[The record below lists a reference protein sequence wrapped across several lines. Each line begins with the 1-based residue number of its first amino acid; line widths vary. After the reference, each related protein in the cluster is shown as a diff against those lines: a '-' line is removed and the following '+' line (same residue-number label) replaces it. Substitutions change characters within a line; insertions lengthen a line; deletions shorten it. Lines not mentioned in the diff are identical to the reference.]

1 MLFKLSIRNMK
12 KSFKDYA
19 IYFLTLVLGVAIFYM
34 FNSIDSQQA
43 MLEVSESTRSIIKL
57 MISLLGYV
65 SVFVAVVLG
74 LLIVYANNFLIN
86 RRKKEFGIYM
96 TLGMGKRQISKIIL
110 IETIL
115 VGIISLIVGLIIG
128 IFASQFMS
136 ILVAKMFEADMSKF
150 QFVFSKDACIK
161 TCIYFAVMYVAVMF
175 FNTFTVSKYKLID
188 LLNTSKKNENVKIKN
203 PIICILVFLGAVS
216 ILGYAYWKVTGD
228 VSSITT
234 ANKILQP
241 ILMGIVGTVAVFWSL
256 SGFIIQ
262 IVQKMKNVY
271 FKNTNMFVLRQINNK
286 INTMVISMSVICLM
300 LFMTISILSSS
311 LALRNTM
318 QRELIEMT
326 PVDLNLYKTANLP
339 EKYLQYGT
347 YGKEITS
354 TPEAMSDS
362 KIPIV
367 ETLKN
372 NGLDMNVL
380 KDIVEITV
388 YSTDDLTW
396 KDFFG
401 DKYIDI
407 KTKYPNLL
415 YNTAEQIV
423 KISDYNKIAKLYGI
437 NQYELN
443 NDEYI
448 VLCDFDSQ
456 KELRD
461 EALKDGNNV
470 LNIVGKQYKSKYN
483 ECKTGY
489 IQMATNHTNTGII
502 LVPDDCNLTEGMKE
516 QYLLAANYNADTKEG
531 KEEIE
536 KIFVDDN
543 SELLQNL
550 DKNGLNID
558 GTTKIALM
566 EASVGLATIV
576 TFIAIYLGIIFLIAS
591 SAILALKQL
600 TDSSDNKQRYT
611 ILRKIGCDE
620 KMINKAL
627 FRQIGIFFGVPLVLA
642 IIHSIFGIQFA
653 ITIMSGLASKKDLLP
668 SAIATVIIIGIIY
681 GIYFLATYLGSKNI
695 IKEDE

>member
-43 MLEVSESTRSIIKL
+43 MLEVSQSTRDIIKL
-57 MISLLGYV
+57 MINMLGYI

-110 IETIL
+110 METIL
-115 VGIISLIVGLIIG
+115 VGIMSLIVGLIIG
-128 IFASQFMS
+128 VFASQFMS

-175 FNTFTVSKYKLID
+175 FNTFTVSRYKLIN
-188 LLNTSKKNENVKIKN
+188 LLNASKKNENVKIKN
-203 PIICILVFLGAVS
+203 PIICILVFLGAVV
-216 ILGYAYWKVTGD
+216 ILGYAYWKVTRD
-228 VSSITT
+228 VSSLT
-234 ANKILQP
+234 ILPP

-407 KTKYPNLL
+407 IKTKYPNLL

-437 NQYELN
+437 NQYELK

-456 KELRD
+456 KELRN

-470 LNIVGKQYKSKYN
+470 LNIAGKQYKSKYN

-489 IQMATNHTNTGII
+489 IQMSPNHTNTGII
-502 LVPDDCNLTEGMKE
+502 LVPDDCNLTESMKE

-558 GTTKIALM
+558 GRTKIALM
-566 EASVGLATIV
+566 ESSIGLATIV

-642 IIHSIFGIQFA
+642 IIHSVFGIQFA

>member
-43 MLEVSESTRSIIKL
+43 MLEVSQSTKEIIKL
-57 MISLLGYV
+57 MISMLGYV

-110 IETIL
+110 METIL

-136 ILVAKMFEADMSKF
+136 VLVAKMFEADMSKF

-175 FNTFTVSKYKLID
+175 FNTFTVSRYKLIN
-188 LLNTSKKNENVKIKN
+188 LLNASKKNENVKIKN
-203 PIICILVFLGAVS
+203 PIICILVFLGAVV

-228 VSSITT
+228 VSSLTT
-234 ANKILQP
+234 ADKILSP

-262 IVQKMKNVY
+262 IVQKMKNIY

-362 KIPIV
+362 KIPIA

-407 KTKYPNLL
+407 IKTKYPNLL
-415 YNTAEQIV
+415 YNTTEQIV

-456 KELRD
+456 KELRN

-470 LNIVGKQYKSKYN
+470 LNIAGKQYKSKYN
-483 ECKTGY
+483 ECKTEY
-489 IQMATNHTNTGII
+489 IQISTNHTNTGII
-502 LVPDDCNLTEGMKE
+502 LVPDDCNLTESMKE
-516 QYLLAANYNADTKEG
+516 QYLLAANYNSDTKEG
-531 KEEIE
+531 KEKIE
-536 KIFVDDN
+536 KIFFDNN
-543 SELLQNL
+543 SELIQNL
-550 DKNGLNID
+550 EKNGLNID
-558 GTTKIALM
+558 GRSKISIM
-566 EASVGLATIV
+566 ESSIGLATII

-620 KMINKAL
+620 NMINKAL
-627 FRQIGIFFGVPLVLA
+627 FRQIGIFFGIPLVLA
-642 IIHSIFGIQFA
+642 IIHSVFGIQFA

-681 GIYFLATYLGSKNI
+681 GAYFLATYLGSRNI
-695 IKEDE
+695 IKEE